1 MIRAVIAL
9 AFTVSVA
16 SSQSSGNAP
25 KTSEC
30 LKGIEDG
37 TVSLSPKLVSD
48 AMHVGDW
55 KCARELAEYAQSNGV
70 DCRNVFDLESRTIM
84 KEIQNLKAVL
94 DKTLPVSVV
103 NPAFQWA
110 QSPTDLFLN
119 IKFAHKLDA
128 PATLNVSV
136 IHVPA
141 VRCRDFFE

>member
-1 MIRAVIAL
+1 MFRAVIAL
-9 AFTVSVA
+9 AFSVSAAA
-16 SSQSSGNAP
+16 SQATGGNAP
-25 KTSEC
+25 TTSEC
-30 LKGIEDG
+30 LKAIEDG

-48 AMHVGDW
+48 AMRVGDW
-55 KCARELAEYAQSNGV
+55 KCAREVAEYAQSNGV

-94 DKTLPVSVV
+94 DKTLPVNVV

-128 PATLNVSV
+128 PATLNVSESV
-136 IHVPA
+136 
-141 VRCRDFFE
+141 